1 MDARKPATHA
11 VDHRDEHFDQI
22 AGPWFEVLDAG
33 DPVPDDPDAV
43 EDEDYVYF
51 QNGAVQPAAPLQ
63 LFSFRRGISR
73 LDTRGHIDVAAFASG
88 DVALTIPAAYR
99 LALDQFFLT
108 VVYDGAAPISAMV
121 YFESTS
127 GDVTIT
133 FPVT

>member
-1 MDARKPATHA
+1 MDARKPATHSI
-11 VDHRDEHFDQI
+11 DHRDDHFDPI

-63 LFSFRRGISR
+63 EFSFRRGISR
-73 LDTRGHIDVAAFASG
+73 LDTRGHIDVAGFSSG
-88 DVALTIPAAYR
+88 DVAFTIPAAYR
-99 LALDQFFLT
+99 LPNDQFFTT
-108 VVYDGAAPISAMV
+108 VLYDGASPIAAMV
-121 YFESTS
+121 YFESTT

-133 FPVT
+133 YPLV